1 MFDLDVV
8 VGGVKNKQTNKTKDG
23 RQPAAR
29 TWNQQQQQQQQHR
42 QPHPTSDSA
51 RRDSVRNDSLPATQ
65 QPMEKKDEKK
75 RIVFHLETK
84 KFDIP
89 HRWLALYISAC
100 VLLFLAESEFEEE
113 EEVCVC
119 YRIFLRKKI
128 DSS

>member
-1 MFDLDVV
+1 
-8 VGGVKNKQTNKTKDG
+8 
-23 RQPAAR
+23 
-29 TWNQQQQQQQQHR
+29 
-42 QPHPTSDSA
+42 
-51 RRDSVRNDSLPATQ
+51 
-65 QPMEKKDEKK
+65 MEKKDEKK